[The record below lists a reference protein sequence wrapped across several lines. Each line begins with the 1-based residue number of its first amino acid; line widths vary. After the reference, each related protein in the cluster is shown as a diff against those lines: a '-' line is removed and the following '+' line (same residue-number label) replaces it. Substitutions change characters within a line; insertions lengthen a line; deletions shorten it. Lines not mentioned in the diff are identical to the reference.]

1 MKKISQCLKVEIDKL
16 KIEVRNKLDKLE
28 KLGDLEYDSECSY
41 CMSNPFTLDAIE
53 TKDKLQ
59 SDRERAGELVKSID
73 SVDDQL
79 IKSSIFRNKKEEL
92 ESKIIELE
100 GVRNEIEKS
109 RNSSE
114 LLEERIENSKERI
127 SSVESKISQ
136 YYIQKET
143 IESNKK
149 IEDQVDQYTTELD
162 NQVYQL
168 DMLDQKITDLS
179 GQIQV
184 LKSRKKEILNNIKKV
199 EELED
204 KYQKYEYYLDSVKR
218 DGVPYELISKSHQLS
233 SAVNEIL
240 PE

>member
-1 MKKISQCLKVEIDKL
+1 MKKISHSLKVEIDKL

-41 CMSNPFTLDAIE
+41 CMSNPFTLDVQLKQKINYNQIE
-53 TKDKLQ
+53 KD
-59 SDRERAGELVKSID
+59 GELVKSID

-79 IKSSIFRNKKEEL
+79 VKSSIFRNKKDEL

-204 KYQKYEYYLDSVKR
+204 KYHVYEYYLDSVKR
-218 DGVPYELISKSHQLS
+218 DGVPYELISKS
-233 SAVNEIL
+233 L
-240 PE
+240 PTIEGCK